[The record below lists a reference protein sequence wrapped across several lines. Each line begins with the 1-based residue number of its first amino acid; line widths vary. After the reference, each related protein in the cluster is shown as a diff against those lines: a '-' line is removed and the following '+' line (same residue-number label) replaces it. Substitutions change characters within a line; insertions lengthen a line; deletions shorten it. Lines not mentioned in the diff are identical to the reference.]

1 MKNYQLV
8 ILLAFVLL
16 APVFVYAQPRPP
28 SVPVP
33 LDGGIVALLA
43 AGAMY
48 GAKKYKN
55 MNEDKSN

>member
-48 GAKKYKN
+48 GAKKYNVTNKKQN
-55 MNEDKSN
+55 